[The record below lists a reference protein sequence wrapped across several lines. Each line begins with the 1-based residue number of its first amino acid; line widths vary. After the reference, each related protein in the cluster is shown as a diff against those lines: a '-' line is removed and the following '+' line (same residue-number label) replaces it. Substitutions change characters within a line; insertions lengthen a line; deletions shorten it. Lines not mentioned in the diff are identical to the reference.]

1 MNTDGI
7 DWVFDTSREGTIPKG
22 RLWRWFIKRWVISGI
37 LLALASM
44 AGVVTALVGVKDSAP
59 EFVFAVTMA
68 AFILVFCV
76 FLVWMTYRR
85 ACRRNRRPD
94 AEDMVFRHEVPQRCR
109 EKRQQRGT
117 VTRRA

>member
-22 RLWRWFIKRWVISGI
+22 FWRPCVKRWAIGAI
-37 LLALASM
+37 LFALASM
-44 AGVVTALVGVKDSAP
+44 AGAVTKLSGSKNVAP
-59 EFVFAVTMA
+59 EFAFAVTMG

-85 ACRRNRRPD
+85 ACRRNRR
-94 AEDMVFRHEVPQRCR
+94 RHPSPALKETQHNS
-109 EKRQQRGT
+109 
-117 VTRRA
+117 RA